1 MGLAPTSK
9 QINAMK
15 IKNVNAH
22 LIRVPLKVKIWTAQ
36 ESISDVSCLLVEIE
50 TDNEL
55 RGVGQVA
62 GPNLNLVRD
71 YVQQFSKII
80 KGMDARSST
89 VIWEK
94 LFSLTSPRPYGVDA
108 KDGLPPPLSR
118 ADRLQITAAIGGIDN
133 ALWDIKGKAA
143 NMPVFRLLG
152 GESSRIPVYA
162 TGGFLKQGASIT
174 ACAGEL
180 KAFIDEGYTAVK
192 LKVGHYTME
201 EEVER
206 VKASREAIG
215 DAMLMLD
222 MNACYDL
229 NECIRFAK
237 AVEPFNLTWL
247 EEPLHWYLQPSD
259 FAKLAEGTSVPLAHG
274 ERLYDRFTARD
285 FIENGGIKFIQMD
298 STRHSGITEHLRI
311 AHMAEQNGIFI
322 APHLAPEIHGHLV
335 SAFPRVGFIAESY
348 GDPDS
353 NPLWYGGLFSKKPE
367 IKSGYLHLNESA
379 GFGCDINWDFVD
391 KYRVN

>member
-1 MGLAPTSK
+1 
-9 QINAMK
+9 MK
-15 IKNVNAH
+15 IRTVNVH
-22 LIRVPLKVKIWTAQ
+22 LIRVPLKAKIWTAQ
-36 ESISDVSCLLVEIE
+36 EAISDVSCLLVEIE

-55 RGVGQVA
+55 QGVGQVA
-62 GPNLNLVRD
+62 GPNLSLVRD
-71 YVQQFSKII
+71 YVQQFGSII

-152 GESSRIPVYA
+152 GETSKIPVYA
-162 TGGFLKQGASIT
+162 TGGFLKKGAPIT
-174 ACAGEL
+174 ACADEL
-180 KAFIDEGYTAVK
+180 RAFIDQGYTAVK
-192 LKVGHYTME
+192 LKVGHHTME

-247 EEPLHWYLQPSD
+247 EEPLHWYLQPGD
-259 FAKLAEGTSVPLAHG
+259 FAKLAEATTIPLAHG
-274 ERLYDRFTARD
+274 ERLFDRFTARD

-298 STRHSGITEHLRI
+298 ATRHSGITEHLRI

-322 APHLAPEIHGHLV
+322 APHLAPEMHGHLI
-335 SAFPRVGFIAESY
+335 SAFPRAGFLAESY
-348 GDPDS
+348 GDRDNS
-353 NPLWYGGLFSKKPE
+353 PLWHEGLFAKKPE
-367 IKSGYLHLNESA
+367 IKDGYLYLNESA
-379 GFGCDINWDFVD
+379 GFGYDINWDFVD